1 MQISRGIH
9 RDSWCSDGH
18 ARADAGVEHPVRQHR
33 YGAGLDLDVHNATTR
48 TSFAVVSSC
57 ASAVKWMPAIVNFNS
72 LPDMGR
78 MTA

>member
-1 MQISRGIH
+1 MQISQGIH

-33 YGAGLDLDVHNATTR
+33 YDAGLDLDVHNATSR
-48 TSFAVVSSC
+48 ALLAVVSSC
-57 ASAVKWMPAIVNFNS
+57 ASAVKWMPEIVNFNF